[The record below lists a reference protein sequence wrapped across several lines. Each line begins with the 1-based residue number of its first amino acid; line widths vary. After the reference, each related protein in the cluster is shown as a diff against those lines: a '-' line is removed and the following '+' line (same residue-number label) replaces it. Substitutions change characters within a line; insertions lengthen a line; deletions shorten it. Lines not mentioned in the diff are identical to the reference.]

1 MVHKIGLYIFCFL
14 PYFLR
19 FYKERVYLLNS
30 EITTPEQLKKA
41 YEGRTLIPVT
51 SLAQVK
57 FYVEHGAQ
65 PLLVYP
71 SERADIMA
79 FWYLKRDTYRL
90 YVDYRK
96 YINDKYQVGE

>member
-1 MVHKIGLYIFCFL
+1 MVHKLDYMIFLFSSL
-14 PYFLR
+14 FFTIL
-19 FYKERVYLLNS
+19 KDLLNS
-30 EITTPEQLKKA
+30 EITTPEQLQEA
-41 YEGRTLIPVT
+41 YKDTKLIPVT

-57 FYVEHGAQ
+57 FYVEHGVQ

-79 FWYLKRDTYRL
+79 FWYPKKDTYRL

>member
-1 MVHKIGLYIFCFL
+1 MVHKLDYMIFCFSSL
-14 PYFLR
+14 FFTIL
-19 FYKERVYLLNS
+19 KERVYLLNS
-30 EITTPEQLKKA
+30 EIITPEQLQEA
-41 YEGRTLIPVT
+41 YKDTKLIPVT

-57 FYVEHGAQ
+57 FYVEHGVQ

-79 FWYLKRDTYRL
+79 FWYPKKDTYRL